1 MPFEYRSRSIIT
13 TTISLVYKLLSCFL
27 LKNTQEWKNKFVMF
41 LLLQHAFY
49 SLKECKF
56 MLNVVDI
63 GLRMKEHLMNCHV
76 LVYILSVYR
85 CMR

>member
-13 TTISLVYKLLSCFL
+13 TTISLIINFKVIFP

-49 SLKECKF
+49 SLKECKS

-63 GLRMKEHLMNCHV
+63 GLRMKEHLICCHV
-76 LVYILSVYR
+76 LVYILSVYVLR
-85 CMR
+85 